1 MPIKK
6 EVGTKR
12 LTVSTRGV
20 FSEGV
25 RQSSPDPRQ
34 VAQVLAAPE
43 PLSLWVQDAPIIEAL
58 RLVVQVASGEIA
70 PPRASVHTARGM
82 DVEEEG
88 NANLS
93 LFDTPASGASS
104 LGMSDAKEANV
115 NAPAGSDSE
124 ETANA
129 DIVGT
134 ALEADELLWGQ
145 GGAGGAALVERFK
158 TRFYPVTG
166 GVGFFA
172 GGAPFFLPIPER
184 EAAFVTA
191 RLTARNAALGLLT
204 PPQLIELASRAR
216 TTHDEN
222 GAPGAIAHVD
232 AGDSTTSG
240 TVEARGASASDE
252 MQPLVSEAVHYYL
265 HTGQEI
271 DILERSAADGKRGEN
286 WKSEEIVGK
295 MIYQAN
301 GASHRVELRENDES
315 ETQQG
320 HEDLNLATLEQLTLS
335 QDTDFAFAMLYVVA
349 ALAPPA
355 PLAANQFTGG
365 WIDLDDVMEKIG
377 WYPGELNI
385 ADRVAKRARIWDY
398 LCYGNRAVVVGQRS
412 GFYRDSATGE
422 QISTRIESPIW
433 RIMSTERPMQ
443 DGAEG
448 RVPRRVQLVISKE
461 WEPMLVSARLA
472 QYLPMAE
479 VIGQIPPHKVAGDWA
494 RSIALVLARLWR
506 MKPQQF
512 LTGQLRPTRREL
524 LTHYNP
530 KTKTVGEL
538 LSSSNPK
545 RAVKYWH
552 DALSILRES
561 GFLAPRG
568 EANRT
573 IAQMLEGHPTYRWQ
587 ESWLDETIELHPAQT
602 LLLSLQERAAALPA
616 PPTPSKKRGRPRKKK
631 TV

>member
-6 EVGTKR
+6 EPATKR

-25 RQSSPDPRQ
+25 RQTSPDPRQ

-43 PLSLWVQDAPIIEAL
+43 PLSLWVQDASIIDAL
-58 RLVVQVASGEIA
+58 RLVIQVASGELAAVQA
-70 PPRASVHTARGM
+70 PSHFKNSQSQS
-82 DVEEEG
+82 EEIS
-88 NANLS
+88 ANLS
-93 LFDTPASGASS
+93 LFD
-104 LGMSDAKEANV
+104 
-115 NAPAGSDSE
+115 APAQDQASAALTPDENEAIADAHAAQSFE
-124 ETANA
+124 ATANA
-129 DIVGT
+129 DIVGIG
-134 ALEADELLWGQ
+134 LEADELLWGQ
-145 GGAGGAALVERFK
+145 NGTGGASLVERFK

-184 EAAFVTA
+184 EAAFVIA

-204 PPQLIELASRAR
+204 PPELIALESRA
-216 TTHDEN
+216 HDDIS
-222 GAPGAIAHVD
+222 ALAATARVD
-232 AGDSTTSG
+232 AENITTSG
-240 TVEARGASASDE
+240 TVEARGDSDE

-286 WKSEEIVGK
+286 WKNEEIVGK

-301 GASHRVELRENDES
+301 GASHRVELRQNDEN

-433 RIMSTERPMQ
+433 RIMSTERPVQ

-461 WEPMLVSARLA
+461 WEPMLVSAKLA

-512 LTGQLRPTRREL
+512 LAGQLRPTRREL

-568 EANRT
+568 EVNRT

-616 PPTPSKKRGRPRKKK
+616 PPPTGKKRGRPRKKK
-631 TV
+631 VD